1 MDHELL
7 SSRLFDVPVSL
18 VVFLSIAYGAVSLAA
33 VIGNSAVLWIV
44 FRSHRL
50 RTVTNVFIA
59 NLAFADIL
67 IGALAIPFQFVA
79 ALLQRWILPHFMCP
93 FCTVVQIVSVNV
105 SIFTLAAIA
114 AERYL
119 IVSHLLHCRIS
130 KKRAKGI
137 LLIIWIVALMFA
149 SPAGIALQV
158 TLVPDMDSKA
168 LEVLMT
174 QDQAGN
180 LTLPFKYQCE
190 NRGLDPLLWKWYNRI
205 LVLIQYIIP
214 VCVLLFAYGKMGMLL
229 RGPSRSPPANSSGK
243 LSQNQAQLSDR
254 SPSPNETSRGPGR
267 SASDIELSNQS
278 NPRLAAC
285 SGGSSQKTDVP
296 AVGADSAA
304 LPPNSEYIAANKKRV
319 SSRHVHMHVY
329 ACICS
334 GSEIANAYS
343 RSSCSVGSL

>member
-59 NLAFADIL
+59 NLAIADIL

-93 FCTVVQIVSVNV
+93 FCAVVQIVSVNV

-130 KKRAKGI
+130 RKRAKGI
-137 LLIIWIVALMFA
+137 LVIIWIIALIFA

-168 LEVLMT
+168 LEMWMT
-174 QDQAGN
+174 QDQTGN
-180 LTLPFKYQCE
+180 MTLPLKYQCE
-190 NRGLDPLLWKWYNRI
+190 NRGLDPLLWKWYNRV
-205 LVLIQYIIP
+205 LVLIQYIVP

-229 RGPSRSPPANSSGK
+229 RGPSRTPPANSSGK

-254 SPSPNETSRGPGR
+254 SPSPNETSRGPCGR
-267 SASDIELSNQS
+267 SASEIELSIQS

-296 AVGADSAA
+296 VVVGGSGAM
-304 LPPNSEYIAANKKRV
+304 PGNSEYIAANKKRV
-319 SSRHVHMHVY
+319 SSRHPHVDS
-329 ACICS
+329 CICT
-334 GSEIANAYS
+334 E
-343 RSSCSVGSL
+343 C